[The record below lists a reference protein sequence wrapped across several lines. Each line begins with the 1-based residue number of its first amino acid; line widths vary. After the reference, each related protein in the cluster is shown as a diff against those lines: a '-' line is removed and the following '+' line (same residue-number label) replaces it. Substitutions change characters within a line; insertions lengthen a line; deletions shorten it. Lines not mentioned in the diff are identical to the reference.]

1 MNYGPWRE
9 GRVRE
14 RGVALTKRF
23 ASCYLRHVEWRVAL
37 EIVGRL
43 NETRKDILS
52 LPFQKNLQYLE
63 EEEKKR
69 KTIRKIR
76 DREISND
83 PSNDKLEIKKK
94 RLEEILERVFQLDLI
109 DENSPFRIQPR

>member
-1 MNYGPWRE
+1 M
-9 GRVRE
+9 RE

-63 EEEKKR
+63 
-69 KTIRKIR
+69 
-76 DREISND
+76 
-83 PSNDKLEIKKK
+83 KKK
-94 RLEEILERVFQLDLI
+94 KKKEKLLSPPLQYEIEKNF
-109 DENSPFRIQPR
+109 

>member
-1 MNYGPWRE
+1 M
-9 GRVRE
+9 RE

-63 EEEKKR
+63 EEEKKE
-69 KTIRKIR
+69 KLFAIR

>member
-1 MNYGPWRE
+1 M
-9 GRVRE
+9 RE

-63 EEEKKR
+63 EEEKK
-69 KTIRKIR
+69 KEKLFAKFEIEKFLTIHPTINLR
-76 DREISND
+76 
-83 PSNDKLEIKKK
+83 LKKK
-94 RLEEILERVFQLDLI
+94 D
-109 DENSPFRIQPR
+109 

>member
-1 MNYGPWRE
+1 MNYGARRE

-43 NETRKDILS
+43 NETRKRYTIS
-52 LPFQKNLQYLE
+52 SVSKEFAIFR
-63 EEEKKR
+63 KKR
-69 KTIRKIR
+69 KNYYSLRCNMRSRKI
-76 DREISND
+76 SNEE
-83 PSNDKLEIKKK
+83 SLDKFEIKKK
-94 RLEEILERVFQLDLI
+94 KRKD
-109 DENSPFRIQPR
+109 

>member
-1 MNYGPWRE
+1 MNYGARRE

-63 EEEKKR
+63 KKKKR
-69 KTIRKIR
+69 KKNYYPLRCNMRSRKI
-76 DREISND
+76 SNEE
-83 PSNDKLEIKKK
+83 SLDKFEIKKK
-94 RLEEILERVFQLDLI
+94 KRKD
-109 DENSPFRIQPR
+109 

>member
-1 MNYGPWRE
+1 M
-9 GRVRE
+9 RE

-52 LPFQKNLQYLE
+52 LPFQKNLQNLKKK
-63 EEEKKR
+63 KKR
-69 KTIRKIR
+69 KKNYYPLRCNMRSRKI
-76 DREISND
+76 SNEE
-83 PSNDKLEIKKK
+83 SLDKFEIKKK
-94 RLEEILERVFQLDLI
+94 KRKD
-109 DENSPFRIQPR
+109 

>member
-1 MNYGPWRE
+1 M
-9 GRVRE
+9 RE

-63 EEEKKR
+63 EEEKKE
-69 KTIRKIR
+69 KLFAKF
-76 DREISND
+76 EIEKFLTS
-83 PSNDKLEIKKK
+83 
-94 RLEEILERVFQLDLI
+94 
-109 DENSPFRIQPR
+109 IQR

>member
-1 MNYGPWRE
+1 M
-9 GRVRE
+9 RE

-52 LPFQKNLQYLE
+52 LPFQKNLQYLK
-63 EEEKKR
+63 EEEKK
-69 KTIRKIR
+69 KKNYSQY
-76 DREISND
+76 EIEKFLTS
-83 PSNDKLEIKKK
+83 
-94 RLEEILERVFQLDLI
+94 
-109 DENSPFRIQPR
+109 IQR

>member
-1 MNYGPWRE
+1 M
-9 GRVRE
+9 RE

-52 LPFQKNLQYLE
+52 LSFQKNLQYLE
-63 EEEKKR
+63 KKKEEKLLSSPLQY
-69 KTIRKIR
+69 
-76 DREISND
+76 EIEKN
-83 PSNDKLEIKKK
+83 
-94 RLEEILERVFQLDLI
+94 F
-109 DENSPFRIQPR
+109 

>member
-1 MNYGPWRE
+1 M
-9 GRVRE
+9 
-14 RGVALTKRF
+14 TKRF

-63 EEEKKR
+63 EEEKK
-69 KTIRKIR
+69 KNYSVC
-76 DREISND
+76 DREISNEH
-83 PSNDKLEIKKK
+83 SITINLRLKKK
-94 RLEEILERVFQLDLI
+94 NIRRNTRESF
-109 DENSPFRIQPR
+109 ST

>member
-1 MNYGPWRE
+1 M
-9 GRVRE
+9 RE

-63 EEEKKR
+63 EEEKK
-69 KTIRKIR
+69 KKIIPFAIC
-76 DREISND
+76 DREISNEH
-83 PSNDKLEIKKK
+83 PITINLRLKKK
-94 RLEEILERVFQLDLI
+94 NIRRNTRESF
-109 DENSPFRIQPR
+109 ST

>member
-1 MNYGPWRE
+1 M
-9 GRVRE
+9 RE

-63 EEEKKR
+63 KKKKR
-69 KTIRKIR
+69 KKYYYSLRCNMRSRKI
-76 DREISND
+76 SNEE
-83 PSNDKLEIKKK
+83 SLDKFEIKKK
-94 RLEEILERVFQLDLI
+94 KRKD
-109 DENSPFRIQPR
+109 